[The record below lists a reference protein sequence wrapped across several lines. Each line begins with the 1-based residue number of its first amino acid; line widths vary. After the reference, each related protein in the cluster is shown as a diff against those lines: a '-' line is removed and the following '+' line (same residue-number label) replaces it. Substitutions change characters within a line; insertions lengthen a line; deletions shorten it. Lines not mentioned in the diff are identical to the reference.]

1 MRHRAL
7 VFLGVLALACSVGT
21 SVAPLAG
28 QAPAAADA
36 KSRTAKGWA
45 VPRTP
50 DGQPD
55 FQGVWAN
62 NNATPLERPK
72 ALAGRPFLTD
82 AELASV
88 KSKAAELFDGDGDA
102 AFGDSVFEAAV
113 TGAKD
118 FTSTDGKTGNYN
130 QFWLVERDFDNRT
143 SLIVDPPDGRMPPF
157 TPEGQKRRAAA
168 ITARQLPPAG
178 PENRTP
184 SERCITFGVPRLGAG
199 YNSYYQIVQTPKF
212 VVLHMETI
220 HDARVIPLDRRAHL
234 PTTVRSWTGDSIG
247 RWEGDTLVVDTT
259 NFSSKTNFQG
269 SSENLHTIER
279 FTRVG
284 PNTINYE
291 ITAED
296 ATTWTKPWTVMI
308 PLKHTQDKIYEFACH
323 EVNRGLTGILAG
335 ARTEEK
341 DAEEAAKRAGR

>member
-1 MRHRAL
+1 MGPRSRAFAL
-7 VFLGVLALACSVGT
+7 AFIVLAVT
-21 SVAPLAG
+21 PLAG
-28 QAPAAADA
+28 QPPAAP
-36 KSRTAKGWA
+36 TAKPRPPAAPRWA

-55 FQGVWAN
+55 LQGVWAN

-72 ALAGRPFLTD
+72 ALAGRLFLTD
-82 AELASV
+82 AELALV
-88 KSKAAELFDGDGDA
+88 KSKAAELFGGDGDA

-118 FTSTDGKTGNYN
+118 FTSTDGQTGNYN
-130 QFWLVERDFDNRT
+130 QFWLVERDFDRRT
-143 SLIVDPPDGRMPPF
+143 SLIVDPPDGRIPPF

-168 ITARQLPPAG
+168 IAARQVPPAG

-220 HDARVIPLDRRAHL
+220 HDARIISLDRRAHL
-234 PTTVRSWTGDSIG
+234 PSSVRSWTGDSIG
-247 RWEGDTLVVDTT
+247 HWEGDTLVVDTT

-269 SSENLHTIER
+269 SSERLHTIER
-279 FTRVG
+279 FTRVD
-284 PNTINYE
+284 PNTIHYE
-291 ITAED
+291 IIAED

-323 EVNRGLTGILAG
+323 EVNRGLMGILAG
-335 ARTEEK
+335 ARTEER
-341 DAEEAAKRAGR
+341 DAEEAAKKPR